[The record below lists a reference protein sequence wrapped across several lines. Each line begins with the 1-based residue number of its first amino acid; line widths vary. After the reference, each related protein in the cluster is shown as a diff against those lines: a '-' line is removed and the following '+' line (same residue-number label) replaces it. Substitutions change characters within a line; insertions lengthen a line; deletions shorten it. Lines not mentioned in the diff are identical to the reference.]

1 MDRAQTPT
9 TGSTPQLREY
19 RQKKLEAMRQNPA
32 VLRFLEENQ
41 AGPEFLEQN
50 SEMIDDYMKV
60 LHQCSLC
67 TGLANCPF
75 PIRGRQRTL
84 MVEKDTGFGSIC
96 YLPCQYARNKASAEA
111 FQDNLWISHIDRDNQ
126 MRFYDQVSW
135 QGKNNSYMAAFI
147 GVQQSM
153 MAEKGVFLY
162 GQPGTGKSYLL
173 SAMAND
179 CAKRGQ
185 SVCYVRVPLLMSEL
199 KASITDDEFR
209 LDTLRRLRR
218 CDVLVLDD
226 LGSESISAWGR
237 DEILFPVLDERM
249 NQGRKTYFASNL
261 NPDELLS
268 QYWIRKQVNG
278 EVPARRLMERVLSLA
293 QVIPLMGSS
302 MRAKDGWN
310 LPPAGPRKP

>member
-19 RQKKLEAMRQNPA
+19 RQKKLEAMRRDPRVRQ
-32 VLRFLEENQ
+32 FLEDNQ
-41 AGPEFLEQN
+41 VNEDFLEQN

-60 LHQCSLC
+60 LQQCSLC
-67 TGLANCPF
+67 TGLNNCPF

-84 MVEKDTGFGSIC
+84 VVEPDTGFGSIR
-96 YLPCQYARNKASAEA
+96 YIPCQYARNKANAEA
-111 FQDNLWISHIDRDNQ
+111 FMDNLWISHIDRDNR
-126 MRFYDQVSW
+126 MRFYDQVAW
-135 QGKNNSYMAAFI
+135 QGKSNSYVASFI
-147 GVQQSM
+147 GVQMSM
-153 MAEKGVFLY
+153 TGEKGVFLY

-226 LGSESISAWGR
+226 LGSESISAWER

-249 NQGRKTYFASNL
+249 NHGRKTYFASNL
-261 NPDELLS
+261 NPDELLN
-268 QYWIRKQVNG
+268 QYWIRRQVNG
-278 EVPARRLMERVLSLA
+278 EVPARRLLDRVLSLA
-293 QVIPLMGSS
+293 QVIPLEGSS
-302 MRAKDGWN
+302 MRPKDGWN
-310 LPPAGPRKP
+310 LPPVSQQKP